1 MARPRLFVFAGPNGS
16 GKSTVTGALYG
27 VLKSLP
33 TLYINADEIAAKRGI
48 SDYEAAVEAETLR
61 TGALSKRVSFVME
74 TVMSTRSK
82 IDFLKDAKSVGYY
95 VHLEYLTT
103 QDPDINVARVQTR
116 VLAGGHDVPAEKVIT
131 RYEKSMALL
140 KEAIEIV
147 DSARIYN
154 NSFENPILIAEKKA
168 DQFIAYPQPP
178 PSIWNEERILE
189 LVAFVASDSS
199 GSP

>member
-1 MARPRLFVFAGPNGS
+1 
-16 GKSTVTGALYG
+16 
-27 VLKSLP
+27 
-33 TLYINADEIAAKRGI
+33 
-48 SDYEAAVEAETLR
+48 
-61 TGALSKRVSFVME
+61 ME

-95 VHLEYLTT
+95 VHLEYLMT

-116 VLAGGHDVPAEKVIT
+116 VFAGGHDVSAEKVIT
-131 RYEKSMALL
+131 RYGRSMGLL

-154 NSFENPILIAEKKA
+154 NSFENPILIAEKKGG
-168 DQFIAYPQPP
+168 QLIAYPQPP
-178 PSIWNEERILE
+178 PSVWNEERILE
-189 LVAFVASDSS
+189 LVTHVASRSF